1 MNIEQILFEA
11 SDFTSGKNIIKSIKE
26 GNTGISPKFFDGMS
40 KTDEANIILK
50 FYQIIES
57 CKTSNIDRTKAIKLI
72 LRKAKNYKNFIQYYD
87 NFDPYISYFKNKDK
101 KEAKE
106 KYKDLFNNFVNG
118 DLKDDHEFE
127 KKVNGIFAEK
137 TNIKD
142 TTKEVSFIYPKDEN
156 GWEMLIPKTFAA
168 SCKYSTTKEG
178 KTRWCTAASK
188 HHFDYYN
195 NKAPL
200 YIIRNYD
207 KDIAYQLF
215 FTELNKYANDTN
227 NTNIAPVIQF
237 MDKYDTVP
245 SVKTFSNLLKIIPE
259 KLLEKIK
266 IRNKTFVDV
275 KNKISKEE
283 EKAIPKKY
291 RKNPIKPFKTET
303 INKWYKE
310 SYNIN
315 SQETLRK
322 FAFGMDFNNENI
334 VEKLEKFFNDQNVR
348 LSSENKIGQ
357 IDVYKKDGVQYIF
370 IFSKRNFSYC
380 MIYCQTLRS
389 GENLNE
395 LGIRRITM
403 KDVPEDLKQI
413 VDKKYIPNSIIKR
426 DEDFII
432 KRNVNYE
439 NKRLFYLNDYIIEYT
454 KPIHVNGNS
463 IDKIKIEAY
472 KQRPSNSWRKSFSPN
487 KEETEGKYFVMTFY
501 ENGYDKIFI
510 SVSETDVSDLAEQK
524 IKDPIFFKSMNS
536 LFPNLKSKL
545 IKTLLNVDKKLKSE
559 QKEKYRSSLFPS
571 DKKKKELKDII
582 QKVRGNIK

>member
-40 KTDEANIILK
+40 RTDEANIILK

-215 FTELNKYANDTN
+215 FTEVYDKITDNPDPRL
-227 NTNIAPVIQF
+227 IIQF
-237 MDKYDTVP
+237 MDRYDTVP

-275 KNKISKEE
+275 KNKINKEE

-322 FAFGMDFNNENI
+322 FASGMDFNNENI

-348 LSSENKIGQ
+348 LSSENKMGQ

-380 MIYCQTLRS
+380 MIYYQTLRS

-395 LGIRRITM
+395 FRRITM